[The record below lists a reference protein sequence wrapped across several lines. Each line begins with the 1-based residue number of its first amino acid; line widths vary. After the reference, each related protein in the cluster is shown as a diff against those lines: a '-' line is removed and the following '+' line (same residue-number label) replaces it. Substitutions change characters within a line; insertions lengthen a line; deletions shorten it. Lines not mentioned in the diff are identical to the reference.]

1 MIQFFRRIRQSLLS
15 DNKYRKYLVYALGE
29 IALVMIGI
37 LLALQVNN
45 WNQERQL
52 KKQELELLQ
61 DLKKSLLSDL
71 AYEIH
76 PLMERIQLDST
87 RIAKLL
93 TTTKNAQT
101 TKDPFI
107 MGKYNGVPVLTH
119 EASFNPQGSIYKT
132 LESLGVSLISD
143 KELRNKI
150 LSVYDRDYPDIQNW
164 IDNKGIN
171 IRDYGR
177 PVIRTKFK
185 ELKPEYG
192 FEMLDINIYDDP
204 VFWNYL
210 NNEVRNN
217 RIMFERLVDISA
229 HIEHVVADIQSF
241 LDDL

>member
-1 MIQFFRRIRQSLLS
+1 MIHFFRRIRQALLR
-15 DNKYRKYLVYALGE
+15 DNKFSKYLLYAIGE

-45 WNQERQL
+45 WNQEKQL
-52 KKQELELLQ
+52 KKQELEILQ

-71 AYEIH
+71 EKPVY
-76 PLMERIQLDST
+76 PPMERIQLDST
-87 RIAKLL
+87 RIVKLL
-93 TTTKNAQT
+93 TTTKNAQI
-101 TKDPFI
+101 TKNPYI

-119 EASFNPQGSIYKT
+119 EIRFNPQESIYKT

-150 LSVYDRDYPDIQNW
+150 LSVYDRDYRSIKDN
-164 IDNKGIN
+164 IDNKSIN

-177 PVIRTKFK
+177 PVMRTKFK

-210 NNEVRNN
+210 NNEVRTN
-217 RIMFERLVDISA
+217 RNMFASLVDISA
-229 HIEHVVADIQSF
+229 NIEHVVADIQSF
-241 LDDL
+241 LDDQ